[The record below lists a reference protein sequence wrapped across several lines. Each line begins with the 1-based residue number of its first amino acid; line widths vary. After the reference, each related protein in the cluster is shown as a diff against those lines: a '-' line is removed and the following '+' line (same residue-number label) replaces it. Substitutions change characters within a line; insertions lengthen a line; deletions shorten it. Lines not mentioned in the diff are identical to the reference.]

1 VAFLTIRSIFLYGG
15 AAAITSHASY
25 HSEGWERGEGR
36 RQDYHRAKWC
46 RMLSRKIA
54 RVARRERE
62 REREGGGAILDA
74 RIVRA
79 RRRRESRFH
88 EKRKGRERVLA
99 RMRDVRDEAGPRE
112 MRSAAA
118 GFL

>member
-1 VAFLTIRSIFLYGG
+1 MPVITLRGGRGGRGDDKITTERNGVECVAKDR
-15 AAAITSHASY
+15 AS
-25 HSEGWERGEGR
+25 
-36 RQDYHRAKWC
+36 C
-46 RMLSRKIA
+46 T
-54 RVARRERE
+54 ERE

>member
-1 VAFLTIRSIFLYGG
+1 MPVITLRGGRGGRGDDKITTERNGVECCRERSRELHG
-15 AAAITSHASY
+15 
-25 HSEGWERGEGR
+25 ERE
-36 RQDYHRAKWC
+36 
-46 RMLSRKIA
+46 RK
-54 RVARRERE
+54 RERE
-62 REREGGGAILDA
+62 RGGAILDA